1 MASRAVFTLEEVL
14 DELDNDEEM
23 SDGSEDEFDGYL
35 EESERIDE
43 DELEEETS
51 SKSPERSVA
60 DGAGDDDMN
69 GAGDVDM
76 NGAGDDMEVD
86 VPSIAAS
93 DPPGTIPTYT
103 LQPGLVS
110 SQADKSPLAYFSRFV
125 TQSMLE
131 EIVEQTKLYSEQYRN
146 SNTISSKSRVR
157 RWLKEEP
164 TVPEFLHFLAE
175 ILVMG
180 IIKYPSI
187 ESHWNTSW
195 PYVTDTFR
203 KVRFYKNQKKKFIPS
218 IM

>member
-69 GAGDVDM
+69 GAGDDDM

-93 DPPGTIPTYT
+93 DRPGTIPTYT
-103 LQPGLVS
+103 LQPGLVT

-131 EIVEQTKLYSEQYRN
+131 EIVKQTKLYSEQYRN

-164 TVPEFLHFLAE
+164 TVPEFLHFIAE

-203 KVRFYKNQKKKFIPS
+203 KVRFYKNQKQ
-218 IM
+218 

>member
-69 GAGDVDM
+69 GAGDDDM

-93 DPPGTIPTYT
+93 DRPGTIPTYT
-103 LQPGLVS
+103 LQPGLVT

-131 EIVEQTKLYSEQYRN
+131 EIVKQTKLYSEQYRN

-164 TVPEFLHFLAE
+164 TVPEFLHLIAE

-203 KVRFYKNQKKKFIPS
+203 KVRFYKNQKQ
-218 IM
+218 

>member
-1 MASRAVFTLEEVL
+1 MSIIQTYSR
-14 DELDNDEEM
+14 
-23 SDGSEDEFDGYL
+23 YL

-69 GAGDVDM
+69 GAGDDDM

-93 DPPGTIPTYT
+93 DRPGTIPTYT
-103 LQPGLVS
+103 LQPGLVT

-131 EIVEQTKLYSEQYRN
+131 EIVKQTKLYSEQYRN

-164 TVPEFLHFLAE
+164 TVPEFLHLIAE

-203 KVRFYKNQKKKFIPS
+203 KVRFYKNQKQ
-218 IM
+218 

>member
-14 DELDNDEEM
+14 DELDSDEEM

-35 EESERIDE
+35 EKSERIDE

-69 GAGDVDM
+69 GAGDDYM

-93 DPPGTIPTYT
+93 DRPGTIPTYT
-103 LQPGLVS
+103 LQPGLVT

-131 EIVEQTKLYSEQYRN
+131 EIVKQTKLYSEQYRN

-164 TVPEFLHFLAE
+164 TVPEFLHFIAE

-203 KVRFYKNQKKKFIPS
+203 KVRFYKNQKQ
-218 IM
+218 

>member
-1 MASRAVFTLEEVL
+1 
-14 DELDNDEEM
+14 M

-35 EESERIDE
+35 EKSERIDE

-69 GAGDVDM
+69 GAGDDM

-93 DPPGTIPTYT
+93 DRPGTIPTYT
-103 LQPGLVS
+103 LQPGLVT
-110 SQADKSPLAYFSRFV
+110 SQADKSPLAYFSQFV

-131 EIVEQTKLYSEQYRN
+131 EIVKQTKLYSEQYRN

-164 TVPEFLHFLAE
+164 TVPEFLHFIAE

-203 KVRFYKNQKKKFIPS
+203 KVRFYKNQKQ
-218 IM
+218 